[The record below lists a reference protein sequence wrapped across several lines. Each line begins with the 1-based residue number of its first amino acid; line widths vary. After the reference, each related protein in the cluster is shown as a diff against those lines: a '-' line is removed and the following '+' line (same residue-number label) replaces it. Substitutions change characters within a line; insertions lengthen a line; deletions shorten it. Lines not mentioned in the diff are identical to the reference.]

1 MVGRFVSLPHPIC
14 FTLQGIENLIAHQF
28 RVTPL
33 LWEALQGVRTSLPGV
48 TDHESVPDG
57 NRRLVLI
64 GGFAIGLKFA
74 GNVNAGEEDA
84 ESFESIKVGL
94 EKIFVPK
101 NRHGKVIEA
110 EVPIDATIL
119 AKQKKRESKGYS
131 GIGWLDAVLR
141 QGNEEEGSSSGGDE
155 ANSDVGQRDVEM
167 EDELGLKNVSFL
179 RLYWIFEEV
188 ERILNYHFMIRALL
202 SEALQPSSTPHPQG

>member
-84 ESFESIKVGL
+84 ESAYVGSIL
-94 EKIFVPK
+94 
-101 NRHGKVIEA
+101 N
-110 EVPIDATIL
+110 
-119 AKQKKRESKGYS
+119 
-131 GIGWLDAVLR
+131 
-141 QGNEEEGSSSGGDE
+141 GGDVKQ
-155 ANSDVGQRDVEM
+155 SCSCLTQ
-167 EDELGLKNVSFL
+167 VSKAS
-179 RLYWIFEEV
+179 YE
-188 ERILNYHFMIRALL
+188 
-202 SEALQPSSTPHPQG
+202 SSAQIAA